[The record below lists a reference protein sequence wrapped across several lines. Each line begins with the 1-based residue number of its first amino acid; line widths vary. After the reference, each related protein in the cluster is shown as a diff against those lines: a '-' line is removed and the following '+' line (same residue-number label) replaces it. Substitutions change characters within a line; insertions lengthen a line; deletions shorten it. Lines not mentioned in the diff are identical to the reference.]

1 MKVGRRTDG
10 DSDKQVPDL
19 ETAVDDILS
28 VGVCVADSVQ
38 SLVEVVRHD
47 TVAGPLGEEA

>member
-1 MKVGRRTDG
+1 MGRRTDG

-19 ETAVDDILS
+19 ETTVDDILS